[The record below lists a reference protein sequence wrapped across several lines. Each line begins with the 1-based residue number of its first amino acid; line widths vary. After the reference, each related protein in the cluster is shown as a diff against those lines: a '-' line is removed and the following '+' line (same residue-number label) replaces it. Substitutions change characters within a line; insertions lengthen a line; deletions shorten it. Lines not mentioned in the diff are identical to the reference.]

1 MQIYLVKG
9 YIDVAATSLVDAMA
23 LLAAL
28 ANPSTSANSAA
39 IARITGK
46 LETLV
51 QSDSGEPLVISSIDD
66 TTGAISSW
74 VTDSSVVISVGLG
87 DLDTGNALAYASTL
101 SLGIASGTRTGTLAL
116 NTAALANALRLRG
129 FCGPGSAS
137 CFTLQIRKTYAG
149 STETVALLTI
159 SVSAGVLSS
168 DPTSQIASPTYVT
181 TSEARGGYLI
191 NLGAVTSMTGGGATT
206 LDGQDA
212 GSATFPVGC
221 IVVTSDG
228 DIGRQWKLKGSYIAA
243 TDLAVGL
250 VKPTNSSAVLN
261 PVHWKLIT

>member
-9 YIDVAATSLVDAMA
+9 YLDVAATSLVDAMA

-87 DLDTGNALAYASTL
+87 DPDTANVNSYASTL
-101 SLGIASGTRTGTLAL
+101 SLGVAGSTRTGTLAL
-116 NTAALANALRLRG
+116 NTAALSDALRIIS
-129 FCGPGSAS
+129 CGGQQLGR
-137 CFTLQIRKTYAG
+137 FTLQIRKTYAG
-149 STETVALLTI
+149 ATKTYALLPI
-159 SVSAGVLSS
+159 MVSAGVLNSS
-168 DPTSQIASPTYVT
+168 PSAISTPTYVL
-181 TSEARGGYLI
+181 TSEARAGYLI
-191 NLGAVTSMTGGGATT
+191 NLATVTSITGGGATT

-212 GSATFPVGC
+212 GSSTFPVGC
-221 IVVTSDG
+221 IAVTSDG
-228 DIGRQWKLKGSYIAA
+228 DIGRQWKLKGTYISA
-243 TDLAVGL
+243 TDLSLGL
-250 VKPTNSSAVLN
+250 VKPTNSDASTN
-261 PVHWKLIT
+261 PCHWKLIT